1 MKAWMNIL
9 LTNGTQLSTDA
20 KEVTQ
25 EEIDT
30 GREELREKMLDNW
43 SRVDYLDVPIE
54 GRSRFVFTKYIM
66 MLDIETRE

>member
-25 EEIDT
+25 EESDT

-54 GRSRFVFTKYIM
+54 GRSRFVFTKHIM